1 MPKVVHKRRRRGT
14 PLQIIYGPEESI
26 GYQLRKTSRKMA
38 GLLKVQLENESIT
51 IAMWYFLRALWE
63 RDGVIQRTLADKVGL
78 MQPTTVTTLHNLQN
92 RGLVRTERDKTDRR
106 SIRIY
111 LTAKSQRLKTRLL
124 PKVATINKAVSRGV
138 NKKEFQ
144 LCLRILKTIHENADA
159 TLSKIRD

>member
-1 MPKVVHKRRRRGT
+1 MPKVTRKRRRGA

-38 GLLKVQLENESIT
+38 GLLRVQLENEAIT

-63 RDGVIQRTLADKVGL
+63 RDGVIQRTLAEEVGL
-78 MQPTTVTTLHNLQN
+78 MQPTTVTALHNLQT

-111 LTAKSQRLKTRLL
+111 LTAKGQRLKVRLL
-124 PKVATINKAVSRGV
+124 PKVATINEAVSRGV
-138 NKKEFQ
+138 SKKEFE
-144 LCLRILKTIHENADA
+144 LCLRILKTIHENATV
-159 TLSKIRD
+159 TLGE